1 METFNIRKRK
11 NFFETKP
18 EQQRRNKIKINELLT
33 NLLKEFNSF
42 ISLEY
47 GVKIHSVNIV
57 PATGKYDEFFLKTNI
72 IKDASKL
79 DKIVTHKTISTQTQQ
94 TSFNKLY
101 DKKNDDIIYTGLK
114 AKDMLSLS
122 KRKFNIMKKILFN
135 DKRYRKL
142 TFCRVD
148 LLKLSIDSIFP
159 IKKNTEGN
167 GFYFDV
173 ESKVTYFVSKFLNS
187 FHLNDLNYLND
198 DIILLKFGAD
208 GANVTRTRFKIINL
222 TFTILNQWNST
233 SVNAQHILAMA
244 QINTENYDETKI
256 ALSDVFKEIGKLDKL
271 TIKNKTYL
279 IKKYLSSDM
288 KMLANL
294 YGLNSANANQGL
306 F

>member
-1 METFNIRKRK
+1 M
-11 NFFETKP
+11 
-18 EQQRRNKIKINELLT
+18 
-33 NLLKEFNSF
+33 
-42 ISLEY
+42 
-47 GVKIHSVNIV
+47 
-57 PATGKYDEFFLKTNI
+57 
-72 IKDASKL
+72 
-79 DKIVTHKTISTQTQQ
+79 
-94 TSFNKLY
+94 
-101 DKKNDDIIYTGLK
+101 
-114 AKDMLSLS
+114 
-122 KRKFNIMKKILFN
+122 
-135 DKRYRKL
+135 
-142 TFCRVD
+142 
-148 LLKLSIDSIFP
+148 
-159 IKKNTEGN
+159 
-167 GFYFDV
+167 
-173 ESKVTYFVSKFLNS
+173 
-187 FHLNDLNYLND
+187 
-198 DIILLKFGAD
+198 LKFGAD